1 MEGLEIE
8 GKTIDAAIEKACE
21 TFQVPREKLNIEI
34 ISEGNPG
41 FFGLGSKKARIRAEL
56 LSIDMT
62 LDAVFSGAET
72 SASGRRERMERRI
85 AAAPRQKAA
94 GSEASSEPA
103 KSKPRPAI
111 QPATTRPTMRAADPA
126 EQRTAIK
133 PHPGTAPVEDGEP
146 AAERARRLL
155 SGLLSRM
162 QIASPVSIDET
173 EEMIILNIQGDGS
186 GLLIGKRGQNLDA
199 LQYILN
205 KAIHHSANG
214 HKMIVID
221 TEGYRKRREEA
232 LVALA
237 LRVGEK
243 VQKTKKP
250 VTVGHMNAHDRRII
264 HMAVQNNE
272 NLITKSRGEG
282 EYRKIL
288 ILPARR
294 APDQS
299 DT

>member
-8 GKTIDAAIEKACE
+8 GKTIDEAIEKACE
-21 TFQVPREKLNIEI
+21 RFQVSREKLNIEI

-41 FFGLGSKKARIRAEL
+41 FLGLGSRKARIRAGL

-62 LDAVFSGAET
+62 LDTVFSEPET
-72 SASGRRERMERRI
+72 TAPGRRERMERPADE
-85 AAAPRQKAA
+85 AARGKATA
-94 GSEASSEPA
+94 GDKPSERPA
-103 KSKPRPAI
+103 LKPRPEVPSATARPAKKASKPAERPSPAKP
-111 QPATTRPTMRAADPA
+111 QPAAAHA
-126 EQRTAIK
+126 
-133 PHPGTAPVEDGEP
+133 EDGEAP
-146 AAERARRLL
+146 AEKARQLL

-162 QIASPVSIDET
+162 QIESPVTVEET
-173 EEMIILNIQGDGS
+173 EEMILLNIQGDGS

-205 KAIHHSANG
+205 KSIHHSANG

-237 LRVGEK
+237 LRIGEK
-243 VQKTKKP
+243 VKKTKKP

-264 HMAVQNNE
+264 HLAVQNDE
-272 NLITKSRGEG
+272 NLATRSRGEG

-288 ILPARR
+288 ILPTKRT
-294 APDQS
+294 PEQ
-299 DT
+299 TNT